1 MHSSDPPP
9 IKLII
14 SIRSP
19 SRNPRCA
26 NACRSRISRFTS
38 TATRSGRISNS
49 RKRSATVVPT
59 AASRRS
65 PFTRICIGLW
75 PSHHPMRRSNPLSTT
90 PRTATGVTT
99 VFPYT
104 MRRHPTAL
112 WCPTNPLS
120 GPSALVKPHTP
131 MTEMNRTLA
140 AMFQT
145 MADLLAAHQAN
156 PYRIRAYRRAAESLS
171 HLPKDVA
178 ALAQRGALHQIP
190 GIGRDLSSKIQ
201 EFLRTGTIQAY
212 EELKTPLPSD
222 VASWTSLPGLSE
234 PVVHHLYFRLGIRT
248 LADLEALVRSHLLRT
263 LPGVTASDEALLTAI
278 RARRRSGLSP

>member
-1 MHSSDPPP
+1 
-9 IKLII
+9 
-14 SIRSP
+14 
-19 SRNPRCA
+19 
-26 NACRSRISRFTS
+26 
-38 TATRSGRISNS
+38 
-49 RKRSATVVPT
+49 
-59 AASRRS
+59 
-65 PFTRICIGLW
+65 
-75 PSHHPMRRSNPLSTT
+75 
-90 PRTATGVTT
+90 
-99 VFPYT
+99 
-104 MRRHPTAL
+104 
-112 WCPTNPLS
+112 
-120 GPSALVKPHTP
+120 

-171 HLPKDVA
+171 HLPEDVA

-212 EELKTPLPSD
+212 EELKTPLPSE

-248 LADLEALVRSHLLRT
+248 LGDLETLVRSHLLRT

-278 RARRRSGLSP
+278 RARQRPNLTP